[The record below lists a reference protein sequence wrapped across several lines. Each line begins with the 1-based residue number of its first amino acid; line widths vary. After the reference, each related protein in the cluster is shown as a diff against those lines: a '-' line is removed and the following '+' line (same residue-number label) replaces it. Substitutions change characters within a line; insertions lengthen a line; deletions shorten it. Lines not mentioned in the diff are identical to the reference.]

1 MCIYEVVE
9 KGQSDLNDD
18 LNDYEYNL
26 TLMKYI
32 LYISDEKM
40 LVEQRIPQTKT
51 LLRRRL
57 TNDDET

>member
-26 TLMKYI
+26 TLIKYI
-32 LYISDEKM
+32 LYISDKKN
-40 LVEQRIPQTKT
+40 VGRAKNT
-51 LLRRRL
+51 
-57 TNDDET
+57 TN

>member
-26 TLMKYI
+26 TLIKYI
-32 LYISDEKM
+32 LYISDKKCWSSKEYHK
-40 LVEQRIPQTKT
+40 LK
-51 LLRRRL
+51 LC
-57 TNDDET
+57 